1 MTENERN
8 GIDRMEIHYRQ
19 QLCALIDGDLSP
31 DEARFLL
38 RRLQHDAELGGCWE
52 RWQMIGETLRGRAV
66 APLPGD
72 FSQRVAAAIAAE
84 PAVAR
89 SSAASG
95 GGALAVPGSR
105 WARWGGGA
113 LAASVALV
121 ALFMA
126 RQQTPSS
133 VAPDSETPAPIV
145 AAAPASVPP
154 ARAPEPVPSAPA
166 LPDPQPAATLAAAT
180 IAVAEVPRRA
190 AANRRATTRS
200 QSQRAALRAAREN
213 AETPIVVVAVNDAPA
228 SVSPAQ
234 PAATPGLV
242 ASKDPF
248 STQHAAPSR
257 PWPSATLP
265 QLSGSGAFNADYA
278 SSGAY
283 YPFQPRV
290 APPSSPPPSGDAL
303 QEAPQR

>member
-1 MTENERN
+1 MTENNRPA
-8 GIDRMEIHYRQ
+8 IDRMEIHYRQ
-19 QLCALIDGDLSP
+19 QLCALMDGDLPP

-52 RWQMIGETLRGRAV
+52 RWQMIGESLRGRVA
-66 APLPGD
+66 APLPAD

-89 SSAASG
+89 APAGQS
-95 GGALAVPGSR
+95 PR

-126 RQQTPSS
+126 RQQTPSGVVPGAES
-133 VAPDSETPAPIV
+133 AAPIV
-145 AAAPASVPP
+145 AAASTPP
-154 ARAPEPVPSAPA
+154 VRAPESIAPPAPA
-166 LPDPQPAATLAAAT
+166 AADPEPIATLAAAT
-180 IAVAEVPRRA
+180 VAVAEVPRRA
-190 AANRRATTRS
+190 AAARRASTRS

-213 AETPIVVVAVNDAPA
+213 AELPVVAVAANDTPA
-228 SVSPAQ
+228 SSLAAPSPA
-234 PAATPGLV
+234 AALI

-248 STQHAAPSR
+248 VSQAVAPSR

-265 QLSGSGAFNADYA
+265 QLSGASALSVDYGTP
-278 SSGAY
+278 GAY
-283 YPFQPRV
+283 YPFQPRTPAH
-290 APPSSPPPSGDAL
+290 APPPPGDAL
-303 QEAPQR
+303 QDAEETPQR